1 MIQTV
6 KVTFGNISHNKV
18 LERVFDSRNAA
29 FIWLNHQ
36 LVRESRCSTVH
47 ELYFRI
53 ESYSDA
59 PKEDINV
66 LPF

>member
-1 MIQTV
+1 MIQNV
-6 KVTFGNISHNKV
+6 KVTFGNISHNQII
-18 LERVFDSRNAA
+18 ERVFDSRNAA

-53 ESYSDA
+53 ESYSET

>member
-1 MIQTV
+1 MIQNV
-6 KVTFGNISHNKV
+6 KVTFGNISHNVV

-29 FIWLNHQ
+29 FIWLFHQ

-53 ESYSDA
+53 ESYSETR
-59 PKEDINV
+59 KEDINV